1 MNILIP
7 MAGKGERFHTSGYTL
22 PKPLIPIKNKPMIQN
37 AIDSLG
43 IKGNHIF
50 ITQKDHEIKSK
61 LLQNY
66 PDSNTISIDYITEGP
81 ASTCLLA
88 KEHINNDQPLLIANC
103 DQIMWWDSLAFS
115 IFLDTCPYDGLV
127 VTYTETT
134 PKNSYVKLNKK
145 GLVTK
150 IAEKV
155 VISNVSLNGIHF
167 WKKGSDFI
175 KSAELMIKNNERYN
189 NEFYVGPTYNTLIEQ
204 GKKIGIYHIPNE
216 QHHAVGTPEDLLK
229 YTNKLYNYENI

>member
-115 IFLDTCPYDGLV
+115 IFLELLIQKLP
-127 VTYTETT
+127 
-134 PKNSYVKLNKK
+134 PKIVMLN
-145 GLVTK
+145 
-150 IAEKV
+150 
-155 VISNVSLNGIHF
+155 
-167 WKKGSDFI
+167 
-175 KSAELMIKNNERYN
+175 
-189 NEFYVGPTYNTLIEQ
+189 
-204 GKKIGIYHIPNE
+204 
-216 QHHAVGTPEDLLK
+216 
-229 YTNKLYNYENI
+229 